1 LTDFQDTRSLSDR
14 PEQPLTPAAFSPQP
28 EVAAE
33 TQQNTPRPPWLI
45 PAIAGLIV
53 VAIAVFVILPR
64 LVGDPR
70 ADAYNPTTS
79 SNETGSPAA
88 LSTGNNVSGG
98 PSSDRSPFAEA
109 QRQQLRKAAQDAL
122 QRVLELQEILRDLG
136 VEVWAPDTYQA
147 AVDAAL
153 AGDEAYR
160 RGDFTAAAT
169 AYLDAGD
176 ALVALEDSV
185 PTRIAAARA
194 EILAAVEAGK
204 QAEAQ
209 TALER
214 LVLLSP
220 GDLDRDVLSDRVAA
234 IPTVNEALAAA
245 SLAAESNKL
254 ADAIAAAQTAL
265 AADSAHK
272 RAAQALKDYQQQ
284 QADQRFQQAMTAGYD
299 ALDRENFSDADAA
312 FRRAGTLRPSSAEV
326 QVALAE
332 LADAKTAATLRRLAR
347 EGADKEASEDW
358 QGALALYQQAL
369 TTDSTLVFA
378 QEGIA
383 RTQPRAELATALTT
397 ILSEQERLVDARILV
412 EAEATLQ
419 QAKAI
424 ADAGP
429 MLTQQ
434 IDEVATALEYARTP
448 VQVTLT
454 SDGLTDVTLL
464 RVKRLGPLAAQ
475 TLTLRPGDYVALGVR
490 TGFRDVRVSF
500 RVKPGEAAQVDVRC
514 TEGI

>member
-1 LTDFQDTRSLSDR
+1 R

-332 LADAKTAATLRRLAR
+332 LADAR
-347 EGADKEASEDW
+347 
-358 QGALALYQQAL
+358 
-369 TTDSTLVFA
+369 
-378 QEGIA
+378 
-383 RTQPRAELATALTT
+383 PR
-397 ILSEQERLVDARILV
+397 
-412 EAEATLQ
+412 
-419 QAKAI
+419 
-424 ADAGP
+424 
-429 MLTQQ
+429 
-434 IDEVATALEYARTP
+434 
-448 VQVTLT
+448 
-454 SDGLTDVTLL
+454 
-464 RVKRLGPLAAQ
+464 PL
-475 TLTLRPGDYVALGVR
+475 
-490 TGFRDVRVSF
+490 
-500 RVKPGEAAQVDVRC
+500 
-514 TEGI
+514 